1 MFIIIFYYSFQPLA
15 APDATFHV
23 SLATLDGSSVA
34 EPELE
39 DESMVRFHILR
50 YCKKIQT
57 LNQNFF
63 FHVLSYLYN

>member
-1 MFIIIFYYSFQPLA
+1 MSYHIYNYSFQPLA

-34 EPELE
+34 EPEQE

-50 YCKKIQT
+50 YCK
-57 LNQNFF
+57 
-63 FHVLSYLYN
+63 